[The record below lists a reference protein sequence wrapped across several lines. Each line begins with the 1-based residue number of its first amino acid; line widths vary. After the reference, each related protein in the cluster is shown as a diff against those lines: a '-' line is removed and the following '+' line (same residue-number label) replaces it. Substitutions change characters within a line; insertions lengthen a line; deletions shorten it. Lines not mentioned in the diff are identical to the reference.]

1 MKKKIIIV
9 LIVIVL
15 LVLLVPIPRHLKDGG
30 TIEYKALTYKIAK
43 VHKLNDDSSKGYET
57 GTRILLF
64 GKEIYSNVSL
74 EKEEKKEEDKQEINE
89 GNKYSIVVNNTL
101 IELTIPRDWKYEEVE
116 LKKDSSLIFSL
127 KLFKEEDKRNVV
139 LNYSKTDFMYCGTAR
154 INEELILNSGIK
166 AEVGYYGGEEEKSF
180 SDISFDDVNPKIA
193 IIDNGLNEEEV
204 KELLEFVKTLKIE
217 NIEEFL
223 MENFDKILEVTDKT
237 SSNPYD
243 YTKNDYYKKIV
254 EIGSSAVSTLES
266 MYKNGKLT
274 GVNAYLSA
282 LLIQDITKCNLYDKY
297 GYDWSTAE
305 EFYKLWQN
313 NNCSYKK

>member
-1 MKKKIIIV
+1 MKKKIVIV

-30 TIEYKALTYKIAK
+30 TIEYKALTYKISK
-43 VHKLNDDSSKGYET
+43 VHKLNDDSSNGYET

-74 EKEEKKEEDKQEINE
+74 EKSENKKEDKQEINE
-89 GNKYSIVVNNTL
+89 GNKYSTVVNNTL
-101 IELTIPRDWKYEEVE
+101 IELTIPNDWKYEEVE
-116 LKKDSSLIFSL
+116 LKKDASLIFSL
-127 KLFKEEDKRNVV
+127 KLFKEENKRNVV

-166 AEVGYYGGEEEKSF
+166 AEVGYYGEEEKSF
-180 SDISFDDVNPKIA
+180 SDISFDDVDPKIA

>member
-1 MKKKIIIV
+1 MKKKIVIV

-30 TIEYKALTYKIAK
+30 TIEYKALTYKISK
-43 VHKLNDDSSKGYET
+43 VHKLNDDSSNGYET

-74 EKEEKKEEDKQEINE
+74 EKSENKKEDKQEINE
-89 GNKYSIVVNNTL
+89 GKKYSTVVNNTL
-101 IELTIPRDWKYEEVE
+101 IELTIPNDWKYEEVE
-116 LKKDSSLIFSL
+116 LKKDASLIFSL
-127 KLFKEEDKRNVV
+127 KLFKEENKRNVV

-166 AEVGYYGGEEEKSF
+166 AEVGYYGEEEKSF
-180 SDISFDDVNPKIA
+180 SDISFDDVDPKIA